1 MMNLW
6 RDLPPGHNP
15 PEEITAV
22 VEIPFG
28 TRNKYELDKDTGLI
42 RLDRVLYSSM
52 HYPGDYGFIPRT
64 LFLDGDPLDVVV
76 LVKEQ
81 TFPGCLIDVRPLG
94 LLKMLDKGV
103 PDDKILAAPLKDPYY
118 ADYFDIAD
126 IPQHLLKE
134 IEHFFERYKDLEGK
148 RVQIIGW
155 EKSQAAMRVIRESIE
170 LYDRTFM
177 TAGP

>member
-6 RDLPPGHNP
+6 RDLPPGRNP

-22 VEIPFG
+22 IEIPFG
-28 TRNKYELDKDTGLI
+28 TRNKYELDKNTGLI

-64 LFLDGDPLDVVV
+64 LYLDGDPLDIVV

-94 LLKMLDKGV
+94 VLRMLDRGE
-103 PDDKILAAPLKDPYY
+103 PDDKVLGVPLHDPYY
-118 ADYFDIAD
+118 EEFYDIAD
-126 IPQHLLKE
+126 IPRHLLKE
-134 IEHFFERYKDLEGK
+134 VEHFFERYKDLEGK

-155 EKSQAAMRVIRESIE
+155 EKSEVAMQVIRESIE
-170 LYDRTFM
+170 HYDRTYL
-177 TAGP
+177 TVGP